1 MKKSFR
7 ALFGILFFGIFV
19 GPLYSQLAVPKAGD
33 PLPTLALNYL
43 GKQPELSGR
52 PVLVEF
58 WATWCPPCRKSIPHL
73 NEIYAKYKSQ
83 GLEIVGITDED
94 EATVKK
100 FQQQVPMEY
109 NVAINTPQSVY
120 QQFGIEAIPTA
131 FLVNKGG
138 KIVWTGHPM
147 ELTEVEIQG
156 VLN

>member
-1 MKKSFR
+1 MRKIFR
-7 ALFGILFFGIFV
+7 AIFGILFFGIITGTANAQV
-19 GPLYSQLAVPKAGD
+19 VVPKAGD
-33 PLPTLALNYL
+33 PLPALMLNYL
-43 GKQPELSGR
+43 GKQPDLSGK

-73 NEIYAKYKSQ
+73 NQIYAKYKSK

-109 NVAINTPQSVY
+109 NVAINTPRSVY
-120 QQFGIEAIPTA
+120 QQFGIEGIPTA

-147 ELTEVEIQG
+147 ELTEAQIRG